1 MKRMLFLLM
10 VLMLG
15 LSLCACSGE
24 TPFQNP
30 SSSETSD
37 LISTLE
43 SESES
48 ELETK
53 TETEIQEVPDETQ
66 IYLNERAT
74 IGDFE
79 FEITNVRYV
88 TQYSTSSTIY
98 RPKNGS
104 HFIQVDYI
112 VKNISKSTKNSPLY
126 CLTADYDDGYI
137 FNIQRSY
144 RKVSLY
150 NGGVENPCE
159 MPPLSK
165 EIDCRAYIPVPQEV
179 YESEKPLFIKIGL
192 SDGDG
197 VASAVFNLR
206 PMDEIQQEAFYNKAT
221 DYINNA
227 TYYDYYLATTVF
239 EILGDYKD
247 SVALNEKARLYYH
260 ALSYN
265 GSIEADTLFLERLD
279 TFPVINGDEISSIFV
294 GNTWDHSSYVDHLT
308 FNQDGSFSFGERKS
322 SLRWYVEGNNLIIKD
337 GGNTHIY
344 EVRSLIDGVY
354 LLLEDGVP
362 EKTLMKVE

>member
-1 MKRMLFLLM
+1 M
-10 VLMLG
+10 VLMLSV
-15 LSLCACSGE
+15 SLFACKDE
-24 TPFQNP
+24 TPSQIP
-30 SSSETSD
+30 TSSETSD

-48 ELETK
+48 ETK
-53 TETEIQEVPDETQ
+53 TETEIQEDPEETQ

-144 RKVSLY
+144 RNVSLY

-179 YESEKPLFIKIGL
+179 YESEKPLFIKIVL
-192 SDGDG
+192 SDGEG
-197 VASAVFNLR
+197 VANAVFNIR
-206 PMDEIQQEAFYNKAT
+206 PMDEKQKEAFYNKAT
-221 DYINNA
+221 NYIDNA
-227 TYYDYYLATTVF
+227 TYYGHYYLATTVF

-247 SVALNEKARLYYH
+247 SVELNEKAKLYRH

-265 GSIEADTLFLERLD
+265 GSREADNFFLERLD
-279 TFPVINGDEISSIFV
+279 DFPTIKGDEIPSIFV
-294 GNTWDHSSYVDHLT
+294 GNIWDHSSYVDHLT

-337 GGNTHIY
+337 GGNMYTY

-362 EKTLMKVE
+362 KKTLMKVE